1 MREARM
7 GNYILLAVYLIL
19 SVSGL
24 VLFKLGCQKD
34 FLVSLTTGIFSLKIS
49 LLSILG
55 LLCYM
60 CSFLLYMFLVS
71 KLDMTYLV
79 PISTAF
85 TQVLT
90 FIFAV
95 LIFKESITVSKAL
108 GTVMI
113 LIGVV
118 IMNIK
123 K

>member
-1 MREARM
+1 M
-7 GNYILLAVYLIL
+7 GSYILFAIYLIL

-24 VLFKLGCQKD
+24 FLFKLGCEKD
-34 FLVSLTTGIFSLKIS
+34 FLVSVTTGIFSLKIS
-49 LLSILG
+49 FLSIIG
-55 LLCYM
+55 LMCYA

-71 KLDMTYLV
+71 KSDMTYLV
-79 PISTAF
+79 PMSTAF

-90 FIFAV
+90 IIFGAMI
-95 LIFKESITVSKAL
+95 LKETITVSKVL